1 MPTTDLNLDTICNQ
15 RKRQMLFN
23 VPPIRYNPI
32 SPYSGNVYITQSKL
46 DMRRKAEIL
55 QYNAN
60 KTNTKTNK
68 YTKSEKWSLL
78 VSGKN
83 QPKQYNNI
91 TITEVR
97 YVPSIIGSENYAI
110 AENGNI
116 ITINTSNKYSLTPV
130 YNDIVVEYPDSY
142 ERIVDN
148 INGNITYNII
158 KGNIPECNTDM
169 IPTPTSSSDVPG
181 PIINLFRDLS
191 IPLYNYSTNVNSY
204 GLINEENN
212 TKYRYIINKNIE
224 FTNGVENTLFSL
236 NIINNND
243 EYRNTFGFDIP
254 LSIYFKSIINNTSI
268 SSDISWNDIKIN
280 ISDIN
285 LKVYYNNSSV
295 KLDNQTNISFPER
308 SNIYYDISLNKDV
321 TYSSNYTY
329 SGLLYLGLLQFSNLN
344 LYTQP
349 GYVYDI
355 KLMFTMTTTYKS
367 NNLYN
372 DINYNTYF
380 DNLNTTIIANPTNI
394 IKTATN
400 CDIET
405 NNSNTTNNGFI
416 LYGY

>member
-1 MPTTDLNLDTICNQ
+1 
-15 RKRQMLFN
+15 
-23 VPPIRYNPI
+23 
-32 SPYSGNVYITQSKL
+32 
-46 DMRRKAEIL
+46 MRRKAEIL

-110 AENGNI
+110 TENGNI
-116 ITINTSNKYSLTPV
+116 VTINTSNKYSLTPV

-142 ERIVDN
+142 ERVIDN
-148 INGNITYNII
+148 VSGNITYNII

-169 IPTPTSSSDVPG
+169 IPTPTSSSDIPG
-181 PIINLFRDLS
+181 PIINLFRDVS

-254 LSIYFKSIINNTSI
+254 LSIYFKSIINNTSV
-268 SSDISWNDIKIN
+268 SNDVSWNDIKIN

-295 KLDNQTNISFPER
+295 KLDNQTNISFPEI
-308 SNIYYDISLNKDV
+308 SNIDYDISLNKDV